1 MEAARHPHICIPQ
14 YLRAPVGVPI
24 SYLGHELHLHLTPI
38 ALSALLAYFA
48 RLLLLKKGQINRPTI
63 ADINNYNPTFR
74 THSAGSR
81 SDHIYIYS
89 PIFPPPR
96 LHRPRQPTLVFDS
109 KKPPPA
115 RACRGDHNTVDI
127 CWSSSVTRSRGWQ
140 PRSSASL
147 GH

>member
-48 RLLLLKKGQINRPTI
+48 RLLLLKKARSIDQPSRISTTTTP
-63 ADINNYNPTFR
+63 P
-74 THSAGSR
+74 SAHILQGL
-81 SDHIYIYS
+81 DHIYIYIYS

-147 GH
+147 EH